1 MIRHRIKSF
10 LIRIQVQ
17 KLHEGVP
24 KKRKQIL
31 PSRKEYLEQLEFDQC
46 TFIPEINKNTSNKYY
61 SPNKPVL
68 MKQLELHND
77 FIKRKNKLNE
87 IRYTVNFIRK
97 IWRLNM

>member
-1 MIRHRIKSF
+1 
-10 LIRIQVQ
+10 
-17 KLHEGVP
+17 
-24 KKRKQIL
+24 
-31 PSRKEYLEQLEFDQC
+31 
-46 TFIPEINKNTSNKYY
+46 
-61 SPNKPVL
+61 